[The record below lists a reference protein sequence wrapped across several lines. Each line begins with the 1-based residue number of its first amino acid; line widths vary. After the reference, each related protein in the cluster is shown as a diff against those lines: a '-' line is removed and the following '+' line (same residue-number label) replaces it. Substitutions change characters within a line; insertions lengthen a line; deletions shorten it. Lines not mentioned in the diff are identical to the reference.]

1 MKRAGLVWFL
11 VLLTQVVLAYYPII
25 STAIVVPPGLNGEI
39 SLRRHVYRYTDSKS
53 QFNIRQI
60 LECRR
65 NGDLRPSPSETVRQD
80 FGYNTT
86 AAQWLFFELES
97 PDNSPDGRGAA
108 PQRLMLEIEYAN
120 LDDLELYEV
129 SGDTIRSLGRTGDH
143 FRFQTRPYL
152 NNNYVIPI
160 RLRAGQVSQYFLRV
174 NQSYA
179 TLSFSMR
186 LWSRPAFLAS
196 DRIEYFWWGIFI
208 GIVCLVQ
215 VLNFVMLLALRDWIY
230 LWYNLYLHF
239 IVMHLFCDAG
249 LGFQYLWPDTPR
261 LSEFM
266 PVYLYV
272 WAAMVAQT
280 TFMQHFIRQ
289 NRHNS
294 RMHRWVNAF
303 KWLVTGLLAAAIG
316 VQAFEVPGRELYM
329 YQFVSLATS
338 YLVPVIIVLTIL
350 SLYEKIKR
358 GEADKM
364 VHYYGYALVVQ
375 FTGYGLVA
383 FMNFCQTQ
391 GWPLPFDVETYVVL
405 GATLLTDLVFFTYG
419 LTYRYM
425 QTLHGNQQL
434 TLDLLRSQQEAQ
446 QQVIHSLEDERQ
458 RLAQDLHDDVGP
470 LLATAKGY
478 LSRLT
483 LNNQAPPL
491 QRAQALLDEAA
502 DELRL
507 LSHELL
513 PRQLAQSGLAP
524 ALAEA
529 CRQAARRGIPVEF
542 VTLGQAQPLDAR
554 REKMLF
560 SLAVQLIRAAQQRP
574 RASGVTVQLLYHQD
588 QANLSVEDDGQPAD
602 LAASG
607 ELNLSTKADLL
618 GSSLLLDAT
627 EAGNS
632 VMLGIPVTNPALT

>member
-1 MKRAGLVWFL
+1 MKRVGLVWFL
-11 VLLTQVVLAYYPII
+11 LLLSQAASAHSPIL
-25 STAIVVPPGLNGEI
+25 STPIAIPPSLGGEL
-39 SLRRHVYRYTDSKS
+39 SLRSHVYQFTDSKGQS
-53 QFNIRQI
+53 DIRQI
-60 LECRR
+60 INRQR
-65 NGDLRPSPSETVRQD
+65 NGEFRPSPSETIRQD
-80 FGYNTT
+80 FGYNST
-86 AAQWLFFELES
+86 AVHWLFFGLES
-97 PDNSPDGRGAA
+97 PEDSPDA
-108 PQRLMLEIEYAN
+108 QRLMLEIEYAN

-143 FRFQTRPYL
+143 FRFRPRPYL
-152 NNNYVIPI
+152 NNNYVFPI
-160 RLRAGQVSQYFLRV
+160 QLRAGQQSQYFLRL

-186 LWSRPAFLAS
+186 LWPRPAFLAS
-196 DRIEYFWWGIFI
+196 DRIEYFQWGIFI
-208 GIVCLVQ
+208 GIVCLVL
-215 VLNFVMLLALRDWIY
+215 VLNFVILLALRDWTY
-230 LWYNLYLHF
+230 LWYNLYMHF

-261 LSEFM
+261 LNAFM

-280 TFMQHFIRQ
+280 TFMQYFIGQ
-289 NRHNS
+289 NSRNS

-303 KWLVTGLLAAAIG
+303 KWLVTGLLMAAIG
-316 VQAFEVPGRELYM
+316 VQAFEVPGREQYM

-350 SLYEKIKR
+350 SLYEKTKR

-364 VHYYGYALVVQ
+364 VRYYGYALAVQ

-405 GATLLTDLVFFTYG
+405 GATLLIDLVFFTYG
-419 LTYRYM
+419 LTHRYM
-425 QTLHGNQQL
+425 NTLHGNQQL
-434 TLDLLRSQQEAQ
+434 ALNLLRNQQEAQ

-483 LNNQAPPL
+483 RTNPTPPL
-491 QRAQALLDEAA
+491 QQAQTLLDEAT

-513 PRQLAQSGLAP
+513 PRQLAQGGLTS
-524 ALAEA
+524 ALAED
-529 CRQAARRGIPVEF
+529 CRQAGRRGVSVEF
-542 VTLGQAQPLDAR
+542 VTLGEAQPLDAR
-554 REKMLF
+554 REQMLF
-560 SLAVQLIRAAQQRP
+560 SMAVQLIRTAQQRL
-574 RASGVTVQLLYHQD
+574 GVTEVTVQLLYHVD
-588 QANLSVEDDGQPAD
+588 QVNLSVEDDGQPAD

-607 ELNLSTKADLL
+607 ELNLNTKAELL
-618 GSSLLLDAT
+618 GASLLLDAT
-627 EAGNS
+627 AAGNS
-632 VMLGIPVTNPALT
+632 VMMGTPVISPIMP

>member
-1 MKRAGLVWFL
+1 MKRVGLVWFL
-11 VLLTQVVLAYYPII
+11 LLLSQAASAHSPIL
-25 STAIVVPPGLNGEI
+25 STPIAIPPSLGGEL
-39 SLRRHVYRYTDSKS
+39 SLRGHVYQFTDPKG
-53 QFNIRQI
+53 QLDIRQI
-60 LECRR
+60 INRQR
-65 NGDLRPSPSETVRQD
+65 NGEFRPSPSETIRQD
-80 FGYNTT
+80 FGYNST
-86 AAQWLFFELES
+86 AVHWLFFGLES
-97 PDNSPDGRGAA
+97 PKDSPDA
-108 PQRLMLEIEYAN
+108 QRLMLEIEYAN

-143 FRFQTRPYL
+143 FRFRPRPYL
-152 NNNYVIPI
+152 NNNYVFPI
-160 RLRAGQVSQYFLRV
+160 QLRAGQQSQYFLRL

-186 LWSRPAFLAS
+186 LWPRPAFLAS
-196 DRIEYFWWGIFI
+196 DRIEYFQWGIFI
-208 GIVCLVQ
+208 GIVCLVL
-215 VLNFVMLLALRDWIY
+215 VLNFVILLALRDWTY
-230 LWYNLYLHF
+230 LWYNLYMHF

-261 LSEFM
+261 LNAFM

-280 TFMQHFIRQ
+280 TFMQYFIGQ
-289 NRHNS
+289 NSRNS

-303 KWLVTGLLAAAIG
+303 KWLVTGLLMAAIG
-316 VQAFEVPGRELYM
+316 VQAFEVPGRAQYM

-350 SLYEKIKR
+350 SLYEKTKR

-364 VHYYGYALVVQ
+364 VRYYGYALAVQ

-383 FMNFCQTQ
+383 FMNFCQAQ

-405 GATLLTDLVFFTYG
+405 GATLLIDLVFFTYG

-425 QTLHGNQQL
+425 NTLHGNQQL
-434 TLDLLRSQQEAQ
+434 ALNLLRNQQEAQ

-483 LNNQAPPL
+483 RTDKKPPL
-491 QRAQALLDEAA
+491 QQAQTLLDEAT

-513 PRQLAQSGLAP
+513 PRQLAQGGLTS

-529 CRQAARRGIPVEF
+529 CRQAGRRGVAVEF
-542 VTLGQAQPLDAR
+542 VTLGEAQPLDTR
-554 REKMLF
+554 REQMLF
-560 SLAVQLIRAAQQRP
+560 SMAVQLIRTAQQRL
-574 RASGVTVQLLYHQD
+574 GVTEVTVQLLYHVD
-588 QANLSVEDDGQPAD
+588 QVNLSVEDDGQPTD

-607 ELNLSTKADLL
+607 ELNLNTKAELL
-618 GSSLLLDAT
+618 GASLLLDAT
-627 EAGNS
+627 AAGNS
-632 VMLGIPVTNPALT
+632 VMMGTPVISPIMP